1 MIDLKP
7 FCGRYDPRPFLNAPW
22 QENGKTFACDGHI
35 AIQIDAVPDAAL
47 PAVDPK
53 MAGRIQKLLSQV
65 ESNNVEVAINLPT
78 DPADTC
84 RRCDGSGYTISQACD
99 ECEGDCWFEYGTH
112 EYECKECD
120 GEGEHATP
128 ATAQTPG
135 AKECDSCDGMGV
147 LLTRYVELHANGTA
161 YKFQERY
168 LTLIS
173 RLPSARLIVSGDN
186 SAAARFEFSGGRGVV
201 MPCRF

>member
-1 MIDLKP
+1 MIGLKP
-7 FCGRYDPRPFLNAPW
+7 FCGRNDLRPYFNSPW
-22 QENGKTFACDGHI
+22 QEDGKVFACDGYI

-84 RRCDGSGYTISQACD
+84 RRCDGSGYKISRACD
-99 ECEGDCWFEYGTH
+99 ECEGDGWFEHGTH

-128 ATAQTPG
+128 ATAQTAG

-186 SAAARFEFSGGRGVV
+186 FAAARFEFSGGRGVV

>member
-7 FCGRYDPRPFLNAPW
+7 FCGRYDPRPFLNVPW
-22 QENGKTFACDGHI
+22 QENGKTFACNGHI
-35 AIQIDAVPDAAL
+35 AIQIDAVPDSAL

-99 ECEGDCWFEYGTH
+99 ECEGDGWFEYGTH

-147 LLTRYVELHANGTA
+147 LMTRYVELRANGTA

-173 RLPSARLIVSGDN
+173 RLPAARLIVSANN
-186 SAAARFEFSGGRGVV
+186 SAAARFEFLGGRGVL
-201 MPCRF
+201 MPCYP